1 MGHVFMKSLKWVKEV
16 PLRFLKSEH
25 LLQGLNSRGQKV
37 RPAGENALKRF
48 LRIVHVKDTTPL
60 SLKAAIDAFLA
71 KFGLSTSIIKGQG
84 YDAASNMQGEFN
96 GLTSLILRENSSFL
110 YIHCFTHQLKLALVL
125 ATKNH
130 IKIASLFS
138 LIVSLINAVGGYCKH
153 HEMLCEL
160 HFFKVHKSLSNFEIY
175 SEISKQIE
183 RLICCLSSPI
193 GKMFCLGHQSRWLL
207 EDRYIDMID
216 WIGRRS
222 HRKALKVT
230 NMDYYIVELFYI
242 VIDTQLQELNNRFNE
257 VNTKL
262 LLCVS
267 FLCPNEDF
275 ATFGKH
281 KLIHLS
287 QIYSFFFQLKFLH
300 LITNWRHRIIDMRLN
315 WELSNSKGT
324 QDLSKKM
331 ADTKKNIVYPL
342 AYCLVKNRIGDQWMS
357 DCLIPY
363 VEKEKIIP
371 WFQHMRK

>member
-1 MGHVFMKSLKWVKEV
+1 MSWFA
-16 PLRFLKSEH
+16 
-25 LLQGLNSRGQKV
+25 LLVDESCD
-37 RPAGENALKRF
+37 ENALKRF

-96 GLTSLILRENSSFL
+96 GLTSLILRENSLFL

-138 LIVSLINAVGGYCKH
+138 LIVSLINAFTSLCPILKFILDTHWGSHYS
-153 HEMLCEL
+153 ML
-160 HFFKVHKSLSNFEIY
+160 LSMIIMF
-175 SEISKQIE
+175 
-183 RLICCLSSPI
+183 SSI
-193 GKMFCLGHQSRWLL
+193 VDLL
-207 EDRYIDMID
+207 EIIIDD
-216 WIGRRS
+216 GLTSDKKEEANTLLGRS

-281 KLIHLS
+281 K
-287 QIYSFFFQLKFLH
+287 
-300 LITNWRHRIIDMRLN
+300 IIDMRLN
-315 WELSNSKGT
+315 WELSKSKGT

>member
-1 MGHVFMKSLKWVKEV
+1 MSWFA
-16 PLRFLKSEH
+16 
-25 LLQGLNSRGQKV
+25 LLVDESCD
-37 RPAGENALKRF
+37 ENALKRF

-96 GLTSLILRENSSFL
+96 GLTSLILRENSLFL

-175 SEISKQIE
+175 SEE
-183 RLICCLSSPI
+183 ANTL
-193 GKMFCLGHQSRWLL
+193 LGLMKSFEFFYSFKSMMLDLH
-207 EDRYIDMID
+207 DIDVLNMD
-216 WIGRRS
+216 DDFVAKGRS

-275 ATFGKH
+275 
-281 KLIHLS
+281 
-287 QIYSFFFQLKFLH
+287 
-300 LITNWRHRIIDMRLN
+300 
-315 WELSNSKGT
+315 LSNSKGT
-324 QDLSKKM
+324 QDLSKKI